1 MDADSIYHRSVITDY
16 LPKWR
21 VPRSRRLFEWGNV
34 LAVFVVGWG
43 YYEFETND
51 VGLTQ
56 AIKRIWKARSTP
68 IVQ

>member
-1 MDADSIYHRSVITDY
+1 MLTGITYRSIITDY

-21 VPRSRRLFEWGNV
+21 VPFSRKLADWGNV

-43 YYEFETND
+43 FYEFETND

-56 AIKRIWKARSTP
+56 GIKRVWTARRE
-68 IVQ
+68 